1 MPLGAYDE
9 VRWNIKKK
17 LLQIVSSSVEKTG
30 DWSGTEWDW
39 VVGMSYLGKN
49 SRKGNSEERILRLTS
64 K

>member
-1 MPLGAYDE
+1 MEY
-9 VRWNIKKK
+9 KKK